1 MQGTAA
7 KKDNGEKIFPGKA
20 VRSMPEIDHAS
31 PKRARNVSVLQL
43 CLGRKADNEMR
54 RMGKLMN
61 TRGRC

>member
-31 PKRARNVSVLQL
+31 PKRARNVSALQL
-43 CLGRKADNEMR
+43 CLGRKVDNEMR